1 MSIMDVQQPPDTA
14 CAPHTRR
21 AGSWL
26 RRRRWSA
33 LAAAVILTALL
44 GAGSRQSFALPDAVD
59 PALVR
64 CEPSVAIGPAT
75 NTLSVDI
82 FVEDVAG
89 LYGADIRLTFDTT
102 AAQVIDAD
110 PGMPGVQIQPL
121 AGFLSPDLVVRREA
135 DNTTGLIWYAVTQL
149 NPSPPAT
156 GSGALAR
163 VTFQPQ
169 STAAFTMPV
178 VNHQLAAGGG
188 TPLASVAQ
196 SCTVV
201 FRPCS
206 DVTADGQVN
215 VDDLTAVAQRWLLT
229 AANPDPDNDPL
240 TPNYALLY
248 DLNADSVI
256 DIVDIM
262 LVARRWLETC

>member
-1 MSIMDVQQPPDTA
+1 MDKG
-14 CAPHTRR
+14 CAQSAKGALST
-21 AGSWL
+21 L
-26 RRRRWSA
+26 RRRRRLA
-33 LAAAVILTALL
+33 LIALVVAAILVSFH
-44 GAGSRQSFALPDAVD
+44 GVGPRQSLASPVADD

-75 NTLSVDI
+75 TTLSVDI
-82 FVEDVAG
+82 FVEDVVG

-102 AAQVIDAD
+102 AAQVIDTD

-121 AGFLSPDLVVRREA
+121 AGFLSPDLVIRREA

-163 VTFQPQ
+163 ITFQPQ

-178 VNHQLAAGGG
+178 INHQLAASGGL
-188 TPLASVAQ
+188 PLASVAQ
-196 SCTVV
+196 PCTVV

-215 VDDLTAVAQRWLLT
+215 VDDLTAVAVRWLLT
-229 AANPDPDNDPL
+229 AADPDPDNDPL

-248 DLNADSVI
+248 DLNADAVI

-262 LVARRWLETC
+262 LVASRWLEGC